1 MINDLLSHFQA
12 TFYVSHEWTD
22 YSQVQ
27 DLYSDGHEIASHT
40 ITHPNGK
47 DFTQVDWAKE
57 ILGMATMLVRYA
69 GVKPQ
74 DIKGFR
80 APFLKY
86 QQVLE

>member
-1 MINDLLSHFQA
+1 MEFGLL
-12 TFYVSHEWTD
+12 YVSHQWTD